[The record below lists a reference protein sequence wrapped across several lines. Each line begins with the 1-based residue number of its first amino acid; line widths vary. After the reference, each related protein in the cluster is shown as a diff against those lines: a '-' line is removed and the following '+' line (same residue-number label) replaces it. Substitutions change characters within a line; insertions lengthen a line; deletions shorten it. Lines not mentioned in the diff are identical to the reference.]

1 MPALGLYRCST
12 LLLVSTVALAAVLLR
27 EERPAPAA
35 DPVKAPFTVPP
46 GFIIERVAGSPLVEH
61 PVMAGFDD
69 QGRLYVAESAGLNLK
84 APDLLKQLPDSIR
97 RLEDT
102 NGDGVFDKATVFAD
116 KMTFPMG
123 ALWHRGAVYTCSPP
137 SFWKLEDTDG
147 DGVADKR
154 TELLTGFRF
163 IGNAADIHGPFLSP
177 DGRIYF
183 ADGRHGHQVDRPEG
197 DKLQGKAARIFR
209 CKPDGRELEGV
220 CGGGM
225 DNPVEVAFTP
235 EGEGFATVDIL
246 VSRPRNDAIIHC
258 IEGGVFP
265 YHDALKELKSTG
277 DVLPPV
283 TFLGWVAPSGLM
295 SYRGGNFG
303 ADYRDNLFSSQFN
316 THKVQ
321 RHILERDGATFK
333 TKNEDFLTAS
343 DPDCHP
349 TDVLQDADGSLLV
362 IDTGGWFR
370 IGCPT
375 SQIAKPE
382 VKGAIY
388 RIRKQGAER
397 VADPWGKQLA
407 WTKLPAAELA
417 KLLDDGRWAVRDRAI
432 EQLAARGNDVVPA
445 LKQAVQAGESVQ
457 IRRNAVWALNRIE
470 TAEARAVIRLA
481 LNDADASVRNS
492 AAHSAGLNRD
502 AEALTTLAQIVVE
515 DTSPAVRRSGAT
527 ALGRLRNSKAVPFLL
542 EALRG
547 SMDRFLEHS
556 LIYTLIEIANRDGT
570 LLGLND
576 PNPQA
581 RRAALIALDQMN
593 GGNLTREQVLPLLE
607 TDDGALQ
614 QAVLTTVIAR
624 PDWAPHLVEFLR
636 GWLVRS
642 ELSEKRQDVLKQA
655 LVAFSKDQAVQTL
668 VAQSLGQDKTPT
680 LGRLLLLEAIGQATL
695 DKLPADWLTELGRSL
710 NHPEERVARQAV
722 ATVRGRNLKEF
733 DATLKALAEDKTKPA
748 ELRIAA
754 LGTATPRLTEV
765 EPGLFD
771 FVLTRLQPSLP
782 ALDRLAAASALGP
795 AKLSDAQLERL
806 TEVLAAAGALE
817 VPHLAA
823 PFERSKSPEVGKK
836 FLAALD
842 KSPGFTSL
850 SGDALRKLLLGFPP
864 EIQQAA
870 KPLLARLEVDSAQ
883 QQAKLK
889 ELAPVLTGGDAKR
902 GRAIFYGNKAACS
915 SCHQVKGEGAQTGPD
930 LSTIG
935 AIRTGRDLL
944 EAIVFPSASFVRG
957 YEPFLVASKDGK
969 ILNGILRRE
978 TADAVYLMTPERNEV
993 RIARTAI
1000 DSIDPGKISIMPQGL
1015 DTQLNR
1021 QELTDLIAYLL
1032 TLK

>member
-1 MPALGLYRCST
+1 MPRLGLCRCAALLSIT
-12 LLLVSTVALAAVLLR
+12 TALLAALLLH
-27 EERPAPAA
+27 EQRPAPAA
-35 DPVKAPFTVPP
+35 DPVPVPFTVPP
-46 GFIIERVAGSPLVEH
+46 GFVVERVAGAPLVEH

-84 APDLLKQLPDSIR
+84 APELLKQLPDSIR

-147 DGVADKR
+147 DGVADQR

-183 ADGRHGHQVDRPEG
+183 ADGRHGHQIDRPEG

-209 CKPDGRELEGV
+209 CRPDGRDLEGV

-235 EGEGFATVDIL
+235 EGESFATVDIL

-295 SYRGGNFG
+295 SYRGGNLG
-303 ADYRDNLFSSQFN
+303 ADYRDNLFSTQFN

-333 TKNEDFLTAS
+333 AKNEDFLTAR
-343 DPDCHP
+343 DPDFHP
-349 TDVLQDADGSLLV
+349 TDVLEDADGSLLV

-388 RIRKQGAER
+388 RVRKQGAER

-407 WTKLPAAELA
+407 WNKLPAAELV

-432 EQLAARGNDVVPA
+432 ERLAAQGNATVPV
-445 LKQAVQAGESVQ
+445 LKQVVQAGKTVQ
-457 IRRNAVWALNRIE
+457 ARRNAVWALNRIE
-470 TAEARAVIRLA
+470 TAEARAGVRLA
-481 LNDADASVRNS
+481 LGDTDASVRNA
-492 AAHSAGLNRD
+492 AAHAAGLQRD
-502 AEALTTLAQIVVE
+502 AEALSALAQAVVK
-515 DTSPAVRRSGAT
+515 DDSPAVRRSCAT
-527 ALGRLRNSKAVPFLL
+527 GLGRLRKAEAVPALL
-542 EALRG
+542 AALRG
-547 SMDRFLEHS
+547 PTDRFLEHA
-556 LIYTLIEIANRDGT
+556 LIYALIEIGSRDAI
-570 LLGLND
+570 LPGLSD
-576 PNPQA
+576 PQPQL
-581 RRAALIALDQMN
+581 RRAALIALGQMIN
-593 GGNLTREQVLPLLE
+593 GNLTREQVLPLLE

-614 QAVLTTVIAR
+614 QTVLTTVIAR
-624 PDWAPHLVEFLR
+624 PEWASHLVEFLR
-636 GWLVRS
+636 GWLLRA
-642 ELSEKRQDVLKQA
+642 ELSEQRQDVLKQA
-655 LVAFSKDQAVQTL
+655 LVAFSKDRDVQGL
-668 VAQSLGQDKTPT
+668 VAESLRQERTPT
-680 LGRLLLLEAIGQATL
+680 LGRLLLLETIAQTTL
-695 DKLPADWLTELGRSL
+695 DKLPPDWLTELGRSL

-722 ATVRGRNLKEF
+722 ATVRGRNLKDF
-733 DATLKALAEDKTKPA
+733 DGVLETLAEDRARPA
-748 ELRIAA
+748 ELRVAA
-754 LGTATPRLTEV
+754 LGAAAPRLSEI
-765 EPGLFD
+765 EPALFD
-771 FVLTRLQPSLP
+771 FVLTRLQASLP
-782 ALDRLAAASALGP
+782 ALDRLAAASALAP
-795 AKLSDAQLERL
+795 AKLSDAQLETLGRS
-806 TEVLAAAGALE
+806 LAVAGALE

-823 PFERSKSPEVGKK
+823 PFERSKSPNVGRQ

-842 KSPGFTSL
+842 KSPGLTSL
-850 SGDALRKLLLGFPP
+850 SGDGLRKLLQGYPS

-870 KPLLARLEVDSAQ
+870 KPILAKLEVDSAQ
-883 QQAKLK
+883 QQARLK
-889 ELAPVLTGGDAKR
+889 ELDPVLTGGDAKR
-902 GRAIFYGNKAACS
+902 GRAVFFGNKAACS

-957 YEPFLVASKDGK
+957 YEPFVVANKDGK
-969 ILNGILRRE
+969 IVNGILRRE
-978 TADAVYLMTPERNEV
+978 TADAVFVMTAERNEI